1 MACVASSIGTGN
13 ISSPG
18 KAIRASSFVAP
29 NSPILPE
36 AFMEKNNW
44 YQAYPLWHQAD
55 ALGAALLP
63 EALLWLVLAN
73 LFPP

>member
-1 MACVASSIGTGN
+1 
-13 ISSPG
+13 
-18 KAIRASSFVAP
+18 
-29 NSPILPE
+29 
-36 AFMEKNNW
+36 MEKNNW